1 MTASRIGVLIPY
13 YQRTPEPL
21 MRALKS
27 IERQTV
33 GEPVHVFI
41 VDDES
46 PCPAEPIVS
55 QHFSHFKNIHILQQK
70 NGGAGHARN
79 TGLDHLPESIELVAF
94 LDSDDEW
101 TPDHL
106 AHAVMVHDR
115 GYDFYFADHKRDD
128 WDTSRFAMA
137 TDLLAHQPCL
147 DQASAL
153 HEYRDDALSLVL
165 GRNMIKTSSVAVRR
179 SLVRNIRFP
188 VNVVMG
194 EDEAFWMRVLHQTCK
209 VAYCA
214 SVEVWMGSGVNI
226 SQGGEWGNERSFQL
240 MAHRLQFW
248 KQIHSFVPDVPGLHQ
263 MRTRKRQELRK
274 DFAGSV
280 LYRLRRLQGIPVG
293 PLAHFMLQDPLWL
306 LSLAALM
313 TRKLRGTS
321 HS

>member
-1 MTASRIGVLIPY
+1 MMLPRIGVLIPY

-21 MRALKS
+21 MRALES
-27 IERQTV
+27 VERQT
-33 GEPVHVFI
+33 GEEPVHVLI

-46 PCPAEPIVS
+46 PCPAEPIVR
-55 QHFSHFKNIHILQQK
+55 QHFSHLKNIHILRQK

-79 TGLDHLPESIELVAF
+79 TGLDQLPDSIELVAF

-106 AHAVMVHDR
+106 AHAVTVHDR
-115 GYDFYFADHKRDD
+115 GYDFYFADHKRAD

-147 DQASAL
+147 DPASAL
-153 HEYRDDALSLVL
+153 HEYQGDALSLVL
-165 GRNMIKTSSVAVRR
+165 GRNMIKTSSVVVRR
-179 SLVRNIRFP
+179 SLVRDLRFP
-188 VNVVMG
+188 VNVIMG
-194 EDEAFWMRVLHQTCK
+194 EDEAFWMQALHRTRK

-214 SVEVWMGSGVNI
+214 SIEVWMGSGVNI
-226 SQGGEWGNERSFQL
+226 SQGGDWGNERSFQL

-248 KQIHSFVPDVPGLHQ
+248 KQIHSFVPDVPGLRQ
-263 MRTRKRQELRK
+263 MRTRKLQELRQ

-280 LYRLRRLQGIPVG
+280 LYRLRRRQGIPVG
-293 PLAHFMLQDPLWL
+293 PLAGFMRQDPLWL
-306 LSLAALM
+306 FNLAALM
-313 TRKLRGTS
+313 TRKLRGTL